1 MRRCLLVSLVCVLLA
16 ACEQPRNDH
25 WLGYVEGELALI
37 APPQAG
43 WITSLNVARGA
54 HVKSGDALF
63 TLDAVRELA
72 ARDNANAQIA
82 ASKELASQATAQIA
96 QAQAQQTQIDADIAK
111 NQKELARQQELVR
124 IGGSP
129 RRDLEAAQ
137 AAYDSARAQK
147 NQAAAVQSQ
156 AAAARRQAD
165 AQARQGEANRTTA
178 EFNLSERTVH
188 ALVAGEVQDLY
199 FRQGEY
205 ANAGAPVVA
214 LLPPANVFARF
225 FVPEAQVAK
234 LTLGAQVHISCDGCA
249 SNIVGTISFIASQA
263 EFTPPVIYSVG
274 NRERLVFKVEARVTE
289 GLPVRPG
296 VPIEVWPVEPPA
308 PAAATSP
315 APAP

>member
-1 MRRCLLVSLVCVLLA
+1 MKRFIAGLMCIVLA
-16 ACEQPRNDH
+16 ACEQPANDH

-54 HVKSGDALF
+54 RVKPGDALF
-63 TLDAVRELA
+63 TLDATRELA
-72 ARDNANAQIA
+72 ARDNASAQITA
-82 ASKELASQATAQIA
+82 AKELASQATAQIA
-96 QAQAQQTQIDADIAK
+96 QAQAQQAQVDADIAK
-111 NQKELARQQELVR
+111 NQKELERQQELVR
-124 IGGSP
+124 IGGLP

-137 AAYDSARAQK
+137 AAYDGARAQR

-156 AAAARRQAD
+156 AAAARRQAA
-165 AQARQGEANRTTA
+165 AQARQGEANLKTA
-178 EFNLSERTVH
+178 EFNLSERTVS

-234 LTLGAQVHISCDGCA
+234 LTLGMQVHISCDSC
-249 SNIVGTISFIASQA
+249 
-263 EFTPPVIYSVG
+263 
-274 NRERLVFKVEARVTE
+274 
-289 GLPVRPG
+289 
-296 VPIEVWPVEPPA
+296 VPNM
-308 PAAATSP
+308 T
-315 APAP
+315 

>member
-1 MRRCLLVSLVCVLLA
+1 MKRLFLVGLAYLLLVG
-16 ACEQPRNDH
+16 CEPPANDH

-43 WITSLNVARGA
+43 WITSLSVARGA
-54 HVKSGDALF
+54 HVKPGDALF
-63 TLDAVRELA
+63 TLDAIRELA

-82 ASKELASQATAQIA
+82 AAKELASQAAAQIT
-96 QAQAQQTQIDADIAK
+96 QAQAQQAQVDADIAK
-111 NQKELARQQELVR
+111 NQKELQRQQELVR

-147 NQAAAVQSQ
+147 NQAAAIQTQ
-156 AAAARRQAD
+156 AAAARRQAE
-165 AQARQGEANRTTA
+165 AQARQGEANLATA

-234 LTLGAQVHISCDGCA
+234 LILGEQVHIACDGCA
-249 SNIVGTISFIASQA
+249 ANIVGTISFIASQA

-274 NRERLVFKVEARVTE
+274 NRERLVFKVEARVA
-289 GLPVRPG
+289 GDFPVRPG
-296 VPIEVWPVEPPA
+296 VPIEVWPVETTT
-308 PAAATSP
+308 PAAAP
-315 APAP
+315 